1 MALLSQAS
9 TLMSMT
15 SWTGRF
21 PVVVIAHRGFSGA
34 APENTLAAFSKA
46 IEAGCD
52 MIEMDVQLSRDGEVV
67 VIHDDTLDRTTNGK
81 GKVSQH
87 TLQDL
92 KRFDAGLWF
101 SSQFT
106 GERIPALKEVLALT
120 CTKIPLAIELKKGDL
135 GQYTIFDLAD
145 RALEEVEKAGCV
157 GQVVFSSFD
166 RAAIERILERNSRIP
181 VAYIYNK
188 PWDSPLELAGKYSI
202 PILSCRH
209 TVLTRDN
216 LMKAHQAGFK
226 VNVWTLDTEP
236 EMELFLDL
244 GVDGIITNH
253 PDRAMK
259 VLKKRQASK

>member
-46 IEAGCD
+46 IETGCD

-92 KRFDAGLWF
+92 KTFDAGLWF
-101 SSQFT
+101 SPQFT
-106 GERIPALKEVLALT
+106 GERIPALKEVLKLT
-120 CTKIPLAIELKKGDL
+120 RGKIPLAIELKKGDL
-135 GQYTIFDLAD
+135 GQYTIFDLVD
-145 RALEEVEKAGCV
+145 RTFAEVEKAACL

-166 RAAIERILERNSRIP
+166 RTALERILERNSRIP

-188 PWDSPLELAGKYSI
+188 PWNSPLELAGKYPI
-202 PILSCRH
+202 PILSCRQ
-209 TVLTRDN
+209 TVLTKDN

-226 VNVWTLDTEP
+226 VNVWTVDTEP
-236 EMELFLDL
+236 EMELLLDL

-253 PDRAMK
+253 PDRAIK
-259 VLKKRQASK
+259 VLKKRQTSK

>member
-1 MALLSQAS
+1 MVLPSQAS

-15 SWTGRF
+15 SWAGRF

-34 APENTLAAFSKA
+34 APENTLVAFSKA
-46 IEAGCD
+46 IETGCD

-81 GKVSQH
+81 GKVSYH

-92 KRFDAGLWF
+92 KRFDAGVWF
-101 SSQFT
+101 SPQFT
-106 GERIPALKEVLALT
+106 GERIPALKEVLKLT
-120 CTKIPLAIELKKGDL
+120 RGKIPLAIELKKGDL

-145 RALEEVEKAGCV
+145 RALAEVEKTGCL

-166 RAAIERILERNSRIP
+166 RTALERILERNSRIP

-188 PWDSPLELAGKYSI
+188 PWNSPLELAGKYPI
-202 PILSCRH
+202 PILSCRQ
-209 TVLTRDN
+209 TVFTKDN

-226 VNVWTLDTEP
+226 VNVWTVDTEP
-236 EMELFLDL
+236 EMELLLDL

-253 PDRAMK
+253 PDRAIK
-259 VLKKRQASK
+259 VLMKRQTSN

>member
-1 MALLSQAS
+1 
-9 TLMSMT
+9 MSLT
-15 SWTGRF
+15 SWAGRF

-34 APENTLAAFSKA
+34 APENTLVAFSKA
-46 IEAGCD
+46 IETGCD

-92 KRFDAGLWF
+92 KTFDAGSWL
-101 SSQFT
+101 SPQFA
-106 GERIPALKEVLALT
+106 GERIPALEEVLKLT
-120 CTKIPLAIELKKGDL
+120 RGKISLAIELKKGDL

-145 RALEEVEKAGCV
+145 RALAEVEKAGCLD
-157 GQVVFSSFD
+157 QVVFSSFD
-166 RAAIERILERNSRIP
+166 RTALERILEKNSRMP
-181 VAYIYNK
+181 VAYIVNK
-188 PWDSPLELAGKYSI
+188 PWDSPLELAGKYPT
-202 PILSCRH
+202 PILSCRQ
-209 TVLTRDN
+209 TVLTKDN
-216 LMKAHQAGFK
+216 LAEAHQAGFK

-253 PDRAMK
+253 PDRAIN
-259 VLKKRQASK
+259 VLKKRQTSK